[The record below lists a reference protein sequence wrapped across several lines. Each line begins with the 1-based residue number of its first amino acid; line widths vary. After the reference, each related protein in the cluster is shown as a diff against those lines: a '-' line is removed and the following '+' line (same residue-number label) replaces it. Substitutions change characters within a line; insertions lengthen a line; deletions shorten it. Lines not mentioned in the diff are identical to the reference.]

1 MRNRIDLR
9 FPRTTFRRLFD
20 FAAGAGIA
28 TLMTCVLVLLLL
40 ETARREI
47 SSTVF
52 RYVGF

>member
-1 MRNRIDLR
+1 MPNRINLN
-9 FPRTTFRRLFD
+9 FRRTAFQRLLD
-20 FAAGAGIA
+20 FTAGAGTA
-28 TLMTCVLVLLLL
+28 TVITCVLVLLLM

>member
-1 MRNRIDLR
+1 MRNRIDLSFR
-9 FPRTTFRRLFD
+9 RGAFRRLLD

-28 TLMTCVLVLLLL
+28 TLMTCVLVLLLM
-40 ETARREI
+40 EMAQREI